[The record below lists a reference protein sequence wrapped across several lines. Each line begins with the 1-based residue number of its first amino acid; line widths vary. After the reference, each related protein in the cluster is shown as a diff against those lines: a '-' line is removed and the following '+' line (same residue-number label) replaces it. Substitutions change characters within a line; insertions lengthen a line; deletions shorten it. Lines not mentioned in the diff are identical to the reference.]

1 MLYFLNDYSEGA
13 HEKVLQHLIDTNM
26 EQLPGY
32 GTDHYCEEAKEKIKK
47 ACGCEDAEVF
57 LLTGGTQTNQIVID
71 TMLQP
76 YEGVVAAQT
85 GHVSTHEAG
94 AIEFT
99 GHKVLTL
106 PEKNGKICA
115 ADLKNLIETFYGDEN
130 HEHMVFPGMVYI
142 SHPTEYGTLYTKKEL
157 TELSAVC
164 KEYKI
169 PLFMDGARLIYGLVS
184 KETDV
189 TLQDIA
195 KLCDVFYI
203 GGTKAGALCGEAVVF
218 TGDSM
223 PKHFLTRVKQHG
235 ALLAKGRLTGVQF
248 DALFTDGLGMEMAR
262 HADSEADRII
272 REANQIEKN
281 FRATRRT
288 EDFLP
293 VAAELLVNGKN
304 GGYIDFGVHPEY
316 SSFGEQGQQAFT
328 VEFWV
333 KLTDVDEYL
342 NSFVFLLSTFT
353 DDDTKDHERKGWA
366 VNSHFGRLRMTYG
379 IGYSDLF
386 EPGFSFSTLNQW
398 VHVAVVTNENGV
410 DGEVRDGIPVMT
422 KIYVNGQ
429 LMLSERGR
437 DDRLPYT
444 PNDKEVAMVAFT
456 GLSATA
462 NRIGEKSTNG
472 CMRHLHIW
480 KSAKTQAEIQ
490 HLMDTPESVTG
501 SESDLVCGWTLNKT
515 VSDNN
520 NIKDLTGKF
529 SARLIGDFQ
538 WVENR

>member
-1 MLYFLNDYSEGA
+1 M
-13 HEKVLQHLIDTNM
+13 
-26 EQLPGY
+26 
-32 GTDHYCEEAKEKIKK
+32 
-47 ACGCEDAEVF
+47 
-57 LLTGGTQTNQIVID
+57 
-71 TMLQP
+71 MLQML
-76 YEGVVAAQT
+76 A
-85 GHVSTHEAG
+85 
-94 AIEFT
+94 FT
-99 GHKVLTL
+99 SCSDDDDNSGW
-106 PEKNGKICA
+106 
-115 ADLKNLIETFYGDEN
+115 
-130 HEHMVFPGMVYI
+130 
-142 SHPTEYGTLYTKKEL
+142 PTETDKTEIFIERFSTLVTNL
-157 TELSAVC
+157 TALR
-164 KEYKI
+164 
-169 PLFMDGARLIYGLVS
+169 DGATYGELKDNYPVS
-184 KETDV
+184 SKAMLDDEIAYLEET
-189 TLQDIA
+189 IA
-195 KLCDVFYI
+195 KLKE
-203 GGTKAGALCGEAVVF
+203 GNKKL
-218 TGDSM
+218 
-223 PKHFLTRVKQHG
+223 
-235 ALLAKGRLTGVQF
+235 
-248 DALFTDGLGMEMAR
+248 
-262 HADSEADRII
+262 ADSEADRII

-316 SSFGEQGQQAFT
+316 SAFGEQGQQAFT

-410 DGEVRDGIPVMT
+410 DGEIRDGIPVMT

>member
-1 MLYFLNDYSEGA
+1 MKNNYLYNWVA
-13 HEKVLQHLIDTNM
+13 I
-26 EQLPGY
+26 
-32 GTDHYCEEAKEKIKK
+32 
-47 ACGCEDAEVF
+47 VF
-57 LLTGGTQTNQIVID
+57 M
-71 TMLQP
+71 MLQML
-76 YEGVVAAQT
+76 A
-85 GHVSTHEAG
+85 
-94 AIEFT
+94 FT
-99 GHKVLTL
+99 SCSDDDDNSGW
-106 PEKNGKICA
+106 
-115 ADLKNLIETFYGDEN
+115 
-130 HEHMVFPGMVYI
+130 
-142 SHPTEYGTLYTKKEL
+142 PTETDKTEIFIERFSTLVTNL
-157 TELSAVC
+157 TALR
-164 KEYKI
+164 
-169 PLFMDGARLIYGLVS
+169 DGATYGELKDNYPVS
-184 KETDV
+184 SKAILDDEIVYLEET
-189 TLQDIA
+189 IA
-195 KLCDVFYI
+195 KLKE
-203 GGTKAGALCGEAVVF
+203 GNKKL
-218 TGDSM
+218 
-223 PKHFLTRVKQHG
+223 
-235 ALLAKGRLTGVQF
+235 
-248 DALFTDGLGMEMAR
+248 
-262 HADSEADRII
+262 ADSEADRII

-293 VAAELLVNGKN
+293 VVAELLVNGKN

-316 SSFGEQGQQAFT
+316 SAFGEQGQQAFT

-379 IGYSDLF
+379 ISYSDLF

-410 DGEVRDGIPVMT
+410 DGEIRDGIPVMT

-444 PNDKEVAMVAFT
+444 SNDKEVAMVAFT

>member
-1 MLYFLNDYSEGA
+1 MKNNYLYNWVA
-13 HEKVLQHLIDTNM
+13 I
-26 EQLPGY
+26 
-32 GTDHYCEEAKEKIKK
+32 
-47 ACGCEDAEVF
+47 VF
-57 LLTGGTQTNQIVID
+57 M
-71 TMLQP
+71 MLQML
-76 YEGVVAAQT
+76 A
-85 GHVSTHEAG
+85 
-94 AIEFT
+94 FT
-99 GHKVLTL
+99 SCSDDDDNSGW
-106 PEKNGKICA
+106 
-115 ADLKNLIETFYGDEN
+115 
-130 HEHMVFPGMVYI
+130 
-142 SHPTEYGTLYTKKEL
+142 PTETDKTEIFIERFSTLVTNL
-157 TELSAVC
+157 TALR
-164 KEYKI
+164 
-169 PLFMDGARLIYGLVS
+169 DGATYGEQKDNYPVS
-184 KETDV
+184 SKAMLDDEIVYLEET
-189 TLQDIA
+189 IA
-195 KLCDVFYI
+195 KLKE
-203 GGTKAGALCGEAVVF
+203 GNKKL
-218 TGDSM
+218 
-223 PKHFLTRVKQHG
+223 
-235 ALLAKGRLTGVQF
+235 
-248 DALFTDGLGMEMAR
+248 
-262 HADSEADRII
+262 ADSEADRII

-316 SSFGEQGQQAFT
+316 SAFGEQGQQAFT

-379 IGYSDLF
+379 ISYSDLF

-410 DGEVRDGIPVMT
+410 DGEIRDGIPVMT

-444 PNDKEVAMVAFT
+444 SNDKEVAMVAFT

>member
-1 MLYFLNDYSEGA
+1 MKNNYLYNG
-13 HEKVLQHLIDTNM
+13 VVI
-26 EQLPGY
+26 
-32 GTDHYCEEAKEKIKK
+32 
-47 ACGCEDAEVF
+47 VF
-57 LLTGGTQTNQIVID
+57 M
-71 TMLQP
+71 MLQML
-76 YEGVVAAQT
+76 A
-85 GHVSTHEAG
+85 
-94 AIEFT
+94 FT
-99 GHKVLTL
+99 SCSDDDDNSGW
-106 PEKNGKICA
+106 
-115 ADLKNLIETFYGDEN
+115 
-130 HEHMVFPGMVYI
+130 
-142 SHPTEYGTLYTKKEL
+142 PTETDKTEIFIERFSTLVTNL
-157 TELSAVC
+157 TALR
-164 KEYKI
+164 
-169 PLFMDGARLIYGLVS
+169 DGATYGELKDNYPVS
-184 KETDV
+184 SKAMLDDEIAYLEET
-189 TLQDIA
+189 IA
-195 KLCDVFYI
+195 KLKE
-203 GGTKAGALCGEAVVF
+203 GNKKL
-218 TGDSM
+218 
-223 PKHFLTRVKQHG
+223 
-235 ALLAKGRLTGVQF
+235 
-248 DALFTDGLGMEMAR
+248 
-262 HADSEADRII
+262 ADSEADRII

-316 SSFGEQGQQAFT
+316 SAFGEQGQQAFT

-379 IGYSDLF
+379 ISYSDLF

-410 DGEVRDGIPVMT
+410 DGEIRDGIPVMT

-444 PNDKEVAMVAFT
+444 SNDKEVAMVAFT

>member
-1 MLYFLNDYSEGA
+1 MKNNYLYNW
-13 HEKVLQHLIDTNM
+13 VVI
-26 EQLPGY
+26 
-32 GTDHYCEEAKEKIKK
+32 
-47 ACGCEDAEVF
+47 VF
-57 LLTGGTQTNQIVID
+57 M
-71 TMLQP
+71 MLQML
-76 YEGVVAAQT
+76 A
-85 GHVSTHEAG
+85 
-94 AIEFT
+94 FT
-99 GHKVLTL
+99 SCSDDDDNSGW
-106 PEKNGKICA
+106 
-115 ADLKNLIETFYGDEN
+115 
-130 HEHMVFPGMVYI
+130 
-142 SHPTEYGTLYTKKEL
+142 PTETDKTEIFIERFSTLVTNL
-157 TELSAVC
+157 TALR
-164 KEYKI
+164 
-169 PLFMDGARLIYGLVS
+169 DGATYGELKDNYPVS
-184 KETDV
+184 SKAMLDDEIVYLEET
-189 TLQDIA
+189 IA
-195 KLCDVFYI
+195 KLKE
-203 GGTKAGALCGEAVVF
+203 GNKKL
-218 TGDSM
+218 
-223 PKHFLTRVKQHG
+223 
-235 ALLAKGRLTGVQF
+235 
-248 DALFTDGLGMEMAR
+248 
-262 HADSEADRII
+262 ADSEADRII

-293 VAAELLVNGKN
+293 VASELLVNGKN

-316 SSFGEQGQQAFT
+316 SAFGEQGQQAFT

>member
-1 MLYFLNDYSEGA
+1 MKNNYLYNW
-13 HEKVLQHLIDTNM
+13 VVI
-26 EQLPGY
+26 
-32 GTDHYCEEAKEKIKK
+32 
-47 ACGCEDAEVF
+47 VF
-57 LLTGGTQTNQIVID
+57 M
-71 TMLQP
+71 MLQML
-76 YEGVVAAQT
+76 A
-85 GHVSTHEAG
+85 
-94 AIEFT
+94 FT
-99 GHKVLTL
+99 SCSDDDDNSGW
-106 PEKNGKICA
+106 
-115 ADLKNLIETFYGDEN
+115 
-130 HEHMVFPGMVYI
+130 
-142 SHPTEYGTLYTKKEL
+142 PTETDKTEIFIERFSTLVTNL
-157 TELSAVC
+157 TALR
-164 KEYKI
+164 
-169 PLFMDGARLIYGLVS
+169 DGATYGELKDNYPVS
-184 KETDV
+184 SKAMLDDEIVYLEET
-189 TLQDIA
+189 IA
-195 KLCDVFYI
+195 KLKE
-203 GGTKAGALCGEAVVF
+203 GNKKL
-218 TGDSM
+218 
-223 PKHFLTRVKQHG
+223 
-235 ALLAKGRLTGVQF
+235 
-248 DALFTDGLGMEMAR
+248 
-262 HADSEADRII
+262 ADSEADRII

-316 SSFGEQGQQAFT
+316 SAFGEQGQQAFT

-490 HLMDTPESVTG
+490 HLMDTPESVM
-501 SESDLVCGWTLNKT
+501 E
-515 VSDNN
+515 
-520 NIKDLTGKF
+520 
-529 SARLIGDFQ
+529 A
-538 WVENR
+538 NRIRYADGH

>member
-1 MLYFLNDYSEGA
+1 MKNNYLYNWVA
-13 HEKVLQHLIDTNM
+13 I
-26 EQLPGY
+26 
-32 GTDHYCEEAKEKIKK
+32 
-47 ACGCEDAEVF
+47 VF
-57 LLTGGTQTNQIVID
+57 M
-71 TMLQP
+71 MLQML
-76 YEGVVAAQT
+76 A
-85 GHVSTHEAG
+85 
-94 AIEFT
+94 FT
-99 GHKVLTL
+99 SCSDDDDNSGW
-106 PEKNGKICA
+106 
-115 ADLKNLIETFYGDEN
+115 
-130 HEHMVFPGMVYI
+130 
-142 SHPTEYGTLYTKKEL
+142 PTETDKTEIFIERFSTLVTNL
-157 TELSAVC
+157 TALR
-164 KEYKI
+164 
-169 PLFMDGARLIYGLVS
+169 DGATYGELKDNYPVS
-184 KETDV
+184 SKAILDDEIVYLEET
-189 TLQDIA
+189 IA
-195 KLCDVFYI
+195 KLKE
-203 GGTKAGALCGEAVVF
+203 GNKKL
-218 TGDSM
+218 
-223 PKHFLTRVKQHG
+223 
-235 ALLAKGRLTGVQF
+235 
-248 DALFTDGLGMEMAR
+248 
-262 HADSEADRII
+262 ADSEADRII

-293 VAAELLVNGKN
+293 VVAELLVNGKN

-316 SSFGEQGQQAFT
+316 SAFGEQGQQAFT

-379 IGYSDLF
+379 ISYSDLF

-410 DGEVRDGIPVMT
+410 DGEIRDGIPVMT

-444 PNDKEVAMVAFT
+444 SNDKEVAMVAFT

-529 SARLIGDFQ
+529 SAKLIGDFQ

>member
-1 MLYFLNDYSEGA
+1 MKNNYLYNW
-13 HEKVLQHLIDTNM
+13 VVI
-26 EQLPGY
+26 
-32 GTDHYCEEAKEKIKK
+32 
-47 ACGCEDAEVF
+47 VF
-57 LLTGGTQTNQIVID
+57 M
-71 TMLQP
+71 MLQML
-76 YEGVVAAQT
+76 A
-85 GHVSTHEAG
+85 
-94 AIEFT
+94 FT
-99 GHKVLTL
+99 SCSDDDDNSGW
-106 PEKNGKICA
+106 
-115 ADLKNLIETFYGDEN
+115 
-130 HEHMVFPGMVYI
+130 
-142 SHPTEYGTLYTKKEL
+142 PTETDKTEIFIERFSTLVTNL
-157 TELSAVC
+157 TALR
-164 KEYKI
+164 
-169 PLFMDGARLIYGLVS
+169 DGATYGELKDNYPVS
-184 KETDV
+184 SKAMLDDEIVYLEET
-189 TLQDIA
+189 IA
-195 KLCDVFYI
+195 KLKE
-203 GGTKAGALCGEAVVF
+203 GNKKL
-218 TGDSM
+218 
-223 PKHFLTRVKQHG
+223 
-235 ALLAKGRLTGVQF
+235 
-248 DALFTDGLGMEMAR
+248 
-262 HADSEADRII
+262 ADSEADRII

-293 VAAELLVNGKN
+293 ISAELLVNGKN

-316 SSFGEQGQQAFT
+316 SAFGEQGQQAFT

-333 KLTDVDEYL
+333 KLTDV
-342 NSFVFLLSTFT
+342 
-353 DDDTKDHERKGWA
+353 
-366 VNSHFGRLRMTYG
+366 
-379 IGYSDLF
+379 
-386 EPGFSFSTLNQW
+386 
-398 VHVAVVTNENGV
+398 TNENGA

-444 PNDKEVAMVAFT
+444 SNDKEVAMVAFT

>member
-1 MLYFLNDYSEGA
+1 MKELFDV
-13 HEKVLQHLIDTNM
+13 HCHMV
-26 EQLPGY
+26 PGVDD
-32 GTDHYCEEAKEKIKK
+32 G
-47 ACGCEDAEVF
+47 
-57 LLTGGTQTNQIVID
+57 
-71 TMLQP
+71 
-76 YEGVVAAQT
+76 
-85 GHVSTHEAG
+85 
-94 AIEFT
+94 
-99 GHKVLTL
+99 
-106 PEKNGKICA
+106 A
-115 ADLKNLIETFYGDEN
+115 ADLEESLAMLK
-130 HEHMVFPGMVYI
+130 
-142 SHPTEYGTLYTKKEL
+142 
-157 TELSAVC
+157 
-164 KEYKI
+164 
-169 PLFMDGARLIYGLVS
+169 
-184 KETDV
+184 
-189 TLQDIA
+189 
-195 KLCDVFYI
+195 
-203 GGTKAGALCGEAVVF
+203 
-218 TGDSM
+218 
-223 PKHFLTRVKQHG
+223 KQHED
-235 ALLAKGRLTGVQF
+235 GV
-248 DALFTDGLGMEMAR
+248 R
-262 HADSEADRII
+262 KII
-272 REANQIEKN
+272 I
-281 FRATRRT
+281 TPHYRRR
-288 EDFLP
+288 
-293 VAAELLVNGKN
+293 
-304 GGYIDFGVHPEY
+304 
-316 SSFGEQGQQAFT
+316 
-328 VEFWV
+328 
-333 KLTDVDEYL
+333 
-342 NSFVFLLSTFT
+342 
-353 DDDTKDHERKGWA
+353 RKGWA

>member
-1 MLYFLNDYSEGA
+1 MKNNYLYNW
-13 HEKVLQHLIDTNM
+13 VVI
-26 EQLPGY
+26 
-32 GTDHYCEEAKEKIKK
+32 
-47 ACGCEDAEVF
+47 VF
-57 LLTGGTQTNQIVID
+57 M
-71 TMLQP
+71 MLQML
-76 YEGVVAAQT
+76 A
-85 GHVSTHEAG
+85 
-94 AIEFT
+94 FT
-99 GHKVLTL
+99 SCSDDDDNSGW
-106 PEKNGKICA
+106 
-115 ADLKNLIETFYGDEN
+115 
-130 HEHMVFPGMVYI
+130 
-142 SHPTEYGTLYTKKEL
+142 PTETDKTEIFIERFSTLVTNL
-157 TELSAVC
+157 TALR
-164 KEYKI
+164 
-169 PLFMDGARLIYGLVS
+169 DGATYGELKDNYPVS
-184 KETDV
+184 SKAMLDDEIVYLEET
-189 TLQDIA
+189 IA
-195 KLCDVFYI
+195 KLKE
-203 GGTKAGALCGEAVVF
+203 GNKKL
-218 TGDSM
+218 
-223 PKHFLTRVKQHG
+223 
-235 ALLAKGRLTGVQF
+235 
-248 DALFTDGLGMEMAR
+248 
-262 HADSEADRII
+262 ADSEADRII

-293 VAAELLVNGKN
+293 VVAELLVNGKN

-316 SSFGEQGQQAFT
+316 SAFGEQGQQAFT

-379 IGYSDLF
+379 ISYSDLF

-410 DGEVRDGIPVMT
+410 DGEIRDGIPVMT

-444 PNDKEVAMVAFT
+444 SNDKEVAMVAFT

>member
-1 MLYFLNDYSEGA
+1 MKNNYLYNW
-13 HEKVLQHLIDTNM
+13 VVI
-26 EQLPGY
+26 
-32 GTDHYCEEAKEKIKK
+32 
-47 ACGCEDAEVF
+47 VF
-57 LLTGGTQTNQIVID
+57 M
-71 TMLQP
+71 MLQML
-76 YEGVVAAQT
+76 A
-85 GHVSTHEAG
+85 
-94 AIEFT
+94 FT
-99 GHKVLTL
+99 SCSDDDDNSGW
-106 PEKNGKICA
+106 
-115 ADLKNLIETFYGDEN
+115 
-130 HEHMVFPGMVYI
+130 
-142 SHPTEYGTLYTKKEL
+142 PTETDKTEIFIERFSTLVTNL
-157 TELSAVC
+157 TALR
-164 KEYKI
+164 
-169 PLFMDGARLIYGLVS
+169 DGATYGELKDNYPVS
-184 KETDV
+184 SKAMLDDEIAYLEET
-189 TLQDIA
+189 IA
-195 KLCDVFYI
+195 KLKE
-203 GGTKAGALCGEAVVF
+203 GNKKL
-218 TGDSM
+218 
-223 PKHFLTRVKQHG
+223 
-235 ALLAKGRLTGVQF
+235 
-248 DALFTDGLGMEMAR
+248 
-262 HADSEADRII
+262 ADSEADRII

-316 SSFGEQGQQAFT
+316 SAFGEQGQQAFT

-333 KLTDVDEYL
+333 KLTD
-342 NSFVFLLSTFT
+342 
-353 DDDTKDHERKGWA
+353 
-366 VNSHFGRLRMTYG
+366 G

-456 GLSATA
+456 GL
-462 NRIGEKSTNG
+462 TNG

>member
-1 MLYFLNDYSEGA
+1 MKNNYLYNW
-13 HEKVLQHLIDTNM
+13 VVI
-26 EQLPGY
+26 
-32 GTDHYCEEAKEKIKK
+32 
-47 ACGCEDAEVF
+47 VF
-57 LLTGGTQTNQIVID
+57 M
-71 TMLQP
+71 MLQML
-76 YEGVVAAQT
+76 A
-85 GHVSTHEAG
+85 
-94 AIEFT
+94 FT
-99 GHKVLTL
+99 SCSDDDDNSGW
-106 PEKNGKICA
+106 
-115 ADLKNLIETFYGDEN
+115 
-130 HEHMVFPGMVYI
+130 
-142 SHPTEYGTLYTKKEL
+142 PTETDKTEIFIERFSTLVTNL
-157 TELSAVC
+157 TALR
-164 KEYKI
+164 
-169 PLFMDGARLIYGLVS
+169 DGATYGELKDNYPVS
-184 KETDV
+184 SKAMLDDEIVYLEET
-189 TLQDIA
+189 IA
-195 KLCDVFYI
+195 KLKE
-203 GGTKAGALCGEAVVF
+203 GNKKL
-218 TGDSM
+218 
-223 PKHFLTRVKQHG
+223 
-235 ALLAKGRLTGVQF
+235 
-248 DALFTDGLGMEMAR
+248 
-262 HADSEADRII
+262 ADSEADRII

-293 VAAELLVNGKN
+293 ISAELLVNGKN

-316 SSFGEQGQQAFT
+316 SAFGEQGQQAFT

-379 IGYSDLF
+379 ICYSDLF

-410 DGEVRDGIPVMT
+410 DGEIRDGIPVMT

-444 PNDKEVAMVAFT
+444 SNDKEVAMVAFT

>member
-1 MLYFLNDYSEGA
+1 MKNNYLYNWVA
-13 HEKVLQHLIDTNM
+13 I
-26 EQLPGY
+26 
-32 GTDHYCEEAKEKIKK
+32 
-47 ACGCEDAEVF
+47 VF
-57 LLTGGTQTNQIVID
+57 M
-71 TMLQP
+71 MLQML
-76 YEGVVAAQT
+76 A
-85 GHVSTHEAG
+85 
-94 AIEFT
+94 FT
-99 GHKVLTL
+99 SCSDDDDNSGW
-106 PEKNGKICA
+106 
-115 ADLKNLIETFYGDEN
+115 
-130 HEHMVFPGMVYI
+130 
-142 SHPTEYGTLYTKKEL
+142 PTETDKTEIFIERFSTLVTNL
-157 TELSAVC
+157 TALR
-164 KEYKI
+164 
-169 PLFMDGARLIYGLVS
+169 DGATYGELKDNYPVS
-184 KETDV
+184 SKAILDDEIVYLEET
-189 TLQDIA
+189 IA
-195 KLCDVFYI
+195 KLKE
-203 GGTKAGALCGEAVVF
+203 GNKKL
-218 TGDSM
+218 
-223 PKHFLTRVKQHG
+223 
-235 ALLAKGRLTGVQF
+235 
-248 DALFTDGLGMEMAR
+248 
-262 HADSEADRII
+262 ADSEADRII

-293 VAAELLVNGKN
+293 VVAELLVNGKN

-316 SSFGEQGQQAFT
+316 SAFGEQGQQAFT

-379 IGYSDLF
+379 ISYSDLF

-410 DGEVRDGIPVMT
+410 DGEIRDGIPVMT

-444 PNDKEVAMVAFT
+444 SNDKEVAMVAFT

-462 NRIGEKSTNG
+462 NRIEEKSTNG

>member
-1 MLYFLNDYSEGA
+1 MKNNYLYNWVA
-13 HEKVLQHLIDTNM
+13 I
-26 EQLPGY
+26 
-32 GTDHYCEEAKEKIKK
+32 
-47 ACGCEDAEVF
+47 VF
-57 LLTGGTQTNQIVID
+57 M
-71 TMLQP
+71 MLQML
-76 YEGVVAAQT
+76 A
-85 GHVSTHEAG
+85 
-94 AIEFT
+94 FT
-99 GHKVLTL
+99 SCSDDDDNSGW
-106 PEKNGKICA
+106 
-115 ADLKNLIETFYGDEN
+115 
-130 HEHMVFPGMVYI
+130 
-142 SHPTEYGTLYTKKEL
+142 PTETDKTEIFIERFSTLVTNL
-157 TELSAVC
+157 TALR
-164 KEYKI
+164 
-169 PLFMDGARLIYGLVS
+169 DGATYGELKDNYPVS
-184 KETDV
+184 SKAMLDDEIVYLEET
-189 TLQDIA
+189 IA
-195 KLCDVFYI
+195 KLKE
-203 GGTKAGALCGEAVVF
+203 GNKKL
-218 TGDSM
+218 
-223 PKHFLTRVKQHG
+223 
-235 ALLAKGRLTGVQF
+235 
-248 DALFTDGLGMEMAR
+248 
-262 HADSEADRII
+262 ADSEADRII

-316 SSFGEQGQQAFT
+316 SAFGEQGQQAFT

-379 IGYSDLF
+379 ISYSDLF

-410 DGEVRDGIPVMT
+410 DGEIRDGIPVMT

-444 PNDKEVAMVAFT
+444 SNDKEVAMVAFT

>member
-1 MLYFLNDYSEGA
+1 MPLN
-13 HEKVLQHLIDTNM
+13 
-26 EQLPGY
+26 
-32 GTDHYCEEAKEKIKK
+32 CW
-47 ACGCEDAEVF
+47 
-57 LLTGGTQTNQIVID
+57 
-71 TMLQP
+71 
-76 YEGVVAAQT
+76 
-85 GHVSTHEAG
+85 ST
-94 AIEFT
+94 
-99 GHKVLTL
+99 
-106 PEKNGKICA
+106 
-115 ADLKNLIETFYGDEN
+115 
-130 HEHMVFPGMVYI
+130 
-142 SHPTEYGTLYTKKEL
+142 
-157 TELSAVC
+157 
-164 KEYKI
+164 
-169 PLFMDGARLIYGLVS
+169 
-184 KETDV
+184 
-189 TLQDIA
+189 
-195 KLCDVFYI
+195 
-203 GGTKAGALCGEAVVF
+203 
-218 TGDSM
+218 
-223 PKHFLTRVKQHG
+223 
-235 ALLAKGRLTGVQF
+235 
-248 DALFTDGLGMEMAR
+248 
-262 HADSEADRII
+262 
-272 REANQIEKN
+272 
-281 FRATRRT
+281 
-288 EDFLP
+288 
-293 VAAELLVNGKN
+293 GKN
-304 GGYIDFGVHPEY
+304 GGYINFGVHPEY

>member
-1 MLYFLNDYSEGA
+1 MLFRSDDNSGW
-13 HEKVLQHLIDTNM
+13 
-26 EQLPGY
+26 
-32 GTDHYCEEAKEKIKK
+32 
-47 ACGCEDAEVF
+47 
-57 LLTGGTQTNQIVID
+57 
-71 TMLQP
+71 
-76 YEGVVAAQT
+76 
-85 GHVSTHEAG
+85 
-94 AIEFT
+94 
-99 GHKVLTL
+99 
-106 PEKNGKICA
+106 
-115 ADLKNLIETFYGDEN
+115 
-130 HEHMVFPGMVYI
+130 
-142 SHPTEYGTLYTKKEL
+142 PTETDKTEIFIERFSTLVTNL
-157 TELSAVC
+157 TALR
-164 KEYKI
+164 
-169 PLFMDGARLIYGLVS
+169 DGATYGELKDNYPVS
-184 KETDV
+184 SKAMLDDEIVYLEET
-189 TLQDIA
+189 IA
-195 KLCDVFYI
+195 KLKE
-203 GGTKAGALCGEAVVF
+203 GNKKL
-218 TGDSM
+218 
-223 PKHFLTRVKQHG
+223 
-235 ALLAKGRLTGVQF
+235 
-248 DALFTDGLGMEMAR
+248 
-262 HADSEADRII
+262 ADSEADRII

>member
-1 MLYFLNDYSEGA
+1 MKNNYLYNWVA
-13 HEKVLQHLIDTNM
+13 I
-26 EQLPGY
+26 
-32 GTDHYCEEAKEKIKK
+32 
-47 ACGCEDAEVF
+47 VF
-57 LLTGGTQTNQIVID
+57 M
-71 TMLQP
+71 MLQML
-76 YEGVVAAQT
+76 A
-85 GHVSTHEAG
+85 
-94 AIEFT
+94 FT
-99 GHKVLTL
+99 SCSDDDDNSGW
-106 PEKNGKICA
+106 
-115 ADLKNLIETFYGDEN
+115 
-130 HEHMVFPGMVYI
+130 
-142 SHPTEYGTLYTKKEL
+142 PTETDKTEIFIERFSTLVTNL
-157 TELSAVC
+157 TALR
-164 KEYKI
+164 
-169 PLFMDGARLIYGLVS
+169 DGATYGELKDNYPVS
-184 KETDV
+184 SKAMLDDEIVYLEET
-189 TLQDIA
+189 IA
-195 KLCDVFYI
+195 KLKE
-203 GGTKAGALCGEAVVF
+203 GNKKL
-218 TGDSM
+218 
-223 PKHFLTRVKQHG
+223 
-235 ALLAKGRLTGVQF
+235 
-248 DALFTDGLGMEMAR
+248 
-262 HADSEADRII
+262 ADSEADRII

-316 SSFGEQGQQAFT
+316 SAFGEQGQQAFT

-333 KLTDVDEYL
+333 KLTDMDEYL

-379 IGYSDLF
+379 ISYSDLF

-410 DGEVRDGIPVMT
+410 DGEIRDGIPVMT

-444 PNDKEVAMVAFT
+444 SNDKEVAMVAFT

>member
-1 MLYFLNDYSEGA
+1 MKNNYLYNG
-13 HEKVLQHLIDTNM
+13 VVI
-26 EQLPGY
+26 
-32 GTDHYCEEAKEKIKK
+32 
-47 ACGCEDAEVF
+47 VF
-57 LLTGGTQTNQIVID
+57 M
-71 TMLQP
+71 MLQML
-76 YEGVVAAQT
+76 A
-85 GHVSTHEAG
+85 
-94 AIEFT
+94 FT
-99 GHKVLTL
+99 SCSDDDDNSGW
-106 PEKNGKICA
+106 
-115 ADLKNLIETFYGDEN
+115 
-130 HEHMVFPGMVYI
+130 
-142 SHPTEYGTLYTKKEL
+142 PTETDKTEIFIERFSTLVTNL
-157 TELSAVC
+157 TALR
-164 KEYKI
+164 
-169 PLFMDGARLIYGLVS
+169 DGATYGELKDNYPVS
-184 KETDV
+184 SKAMLDDEIAYLEET
-189 TLQDIA
+189 IA
-195 KLCDVFYI
+195 KLKE
-203 GGTKAGALCGEAVVF
+203 GNKKL
-218 TGDSM
+218 
-223 PKHFLTRVKQHG
+223 
-235 ALLAKGRLTGVQF
+235 
-248 DALFTDGLGMEMAR
+248 
-262 HADSEADRII
+262 ADSEADRII

-316 SSFGEQGQQAFT
+316 SAFGEQGQQAFT

-379 IGYSDLF
+379 ISYSDLF
-386 EPGFSFSTLNQW
+386 EPGFSFNTLNQW

-410 DGEVRDGIPVMT
+410 DGEIRDGIPVMT

-444 PNDKEVAMVAFT
+444 PNDRDVAMVAVT

-529 SARLIGDFQ
+529 SAKLIGDFQ

>member
-1 MLYFLNDYSEGA
+1 MKNNYLYNWVAIVFMILQMLA
-13 HEKVLQHLIDTNM
+13 
-26 EQLPGY
+26 
-32 GTDHYCEEAKEKIKK
+32 
-47 ACGCEDAEVF
+47 
-57 LLTGGTQTNQIVID
+57 
-71 TMLQP
+71 
-76 YEGVVAAQT
+76 
-85 GHVSTHEAG
+85 
-94 AIEFT
+94 FT
-99 GHKVLTL
+99 SCSDDDDNSGW
-106 PEKNGKICA
+106 
-115 ADLKNLIETFYGDEN
+115 
-130 HEHMVFPGMVYI
+130 
-142 SHPTEYGTLYTKKEL
+142 PTETDKTEIFIERFSTLVTNL
-157 TELSAVC
+157 TALR
-164 KEYKI
+164 
-169 PLFMDGARLIYGLVS
+169 DGATYGELKDNYPVS
-184 KETDV
+184 SKAMLDDEIAYLEETIVKLKEGNK
-189 TLQDIA
+189 
-195 KLCDVFYI
+195 KL
-203 GGTKAGALCGEAVVF
+203 
-218 TGDSM
+218 
-223 PKHFLTRVKQHG
+223 
-235 ALLAKGRLTGVQF
+235 
-248 DALFTDGLGMEMAR
+248 
-262 HADSEADRII
+262 ADSEADRII

-316 SSFGEQGQQAFT
+316 SAFGEQGQQAFT

-379 IGYSDLF
+379 ISYSDLF
-386 EPGFSFSTLNQW
+386 EPGFSFNTLNQW

-444 PNDKEVAMVAFT
+444 SNDKEVAMVAFT

>member
-1 MLYFLNDYSEGA
+1 MKNNYLYNW
-13 HEKVLQHLIDTNM
+13 VVI
-26 EQLPGY
+26 
-32 GTDHYCEEAKEKIKK
+32 
-47 ACGCEDAEVF
+47 VF
-57 LLTGGTQTNQIVID
+57 M
-71 TMLQP
+71 MLQML
-76 YEGVVAAQT
+76 A
-85 GHVSTHEAG
+85 
-94 AIEFT
+94 FT
-99 GHKVLTL
+99 SCSDDDDNSGW
-106 PEKNGKICA
+106 
-115 ADLKNLIETFYGDEN
+115 
-130 HEHMVFPGMVYI
+130 
-142 SHPTEYGTLYTKKEL
+142 PTETDKTEIFIERFSTLVTNL
-157 TELSAVC
+157 TALR
-164 KEYKI
+164 
-169 PLFMDGARLIYGLVS
+169 DGATYGELKDNYPVS
-184 KETDV
+184 SKAILDDEIVYLEET
-189 TLQDIA
+189 IA
-195 KLCDVFYI
+195 KLKE
-203 GGTKAGALCGEAVVF
+203 GNKKL
-218 TGDSM
+218 
-223 PKHFLTRVKQHG
+223 
-235 ALLAKGRLTGVQF
+235 
-248 DALFTDGLGMEMAR
+248 
-262 HADSEADRII
+262 ADSEADRII

-293 VAAELLVNGKN
+293 VVAELLVNGKN

-316 SSFGEQGQQAFT
+316 SAFGEQGQQAFT

-379 IGYSDLF
+379 ISYSDLF

-410 DGEVRDGIPVMT
+410 DGEIRDGIPVMT

-444 PNDKEVAMVAFT
+444 SNDKEVAMVAFT

>member
-1 MLYFLNDYSEGA
+1 MKNNYLYNWVAIVFMILQMLA
-13 HEKVLQHLIDTNM
+13 
-26 EQLPGY
+26 
-32 GTDHYCEEAKEKIKK
+32 
-47 ACGCEDAEVF
+47 
-57 LLTGGTQTNQIVID
+57 
-71 TMLQP
+71 
-76 YEGVVAAQT
+76 
-85 GHVSTHEAG
+85 
-94 AIEFT
+94 FT
-99 GHKVLTL
+99 SCSDDDDNSGW
-106 PEKNGKICA
+106 
-115 ADLKNLIETFYGDEN
+115 
-130 HEHMVFPGMVYI
+130 
-142 SHPTEYGTLYTKKEL
+142 PTETDKTEIFIERFSTLVTNL
-157 TELSAVC
+157 TALR
-164 KEYKI
+164 
-169 PLFMDGARLIYGLVS
+169 DGATYGELKDNYPVS
-184 KETDV
+184 SKAMLDDEIAYLEETIVKLKEGNK
-189 TLQDIA
+189 
-195 KLCDVFYI
+195 KL
-203 GGTKAGALCGEAVVF
+203 
-218 TGDSM
+218 
-223 PKHFLTRVKQHG
+223 
-235 ALLAKGRLTGVQF
+235 
-248 DALFTDGLGMEMAR
+248 
-262 HADSEADRII
+262 ADSEADRII

-281 FRATRRT
+281 FRATRRS

-316 SSFGEQGQQAFT
+316 SAFGEQGQQAFT

-379 IGYSDLF
+379 ISYSDLF

-410 DGEVRDGIPVMT
+410 DGEIRDGIPVMT

-444 PNDKEVAMVAFT
+444 PNDREVSMVAFT

>member
-1 MLYFLNDYSEGA
+1 M
-13 HEKVLQHLIDTNM
+13 
-26 EQLPGY
+26 
-32 GTDHYCEEAKEKIKK
+32 
-47 ACGCEDAEVF
+47 
-57 LLTGGTQTNQIVID
+57 
-71 TMLQP
+71 
-76 YEGVVAAQT
+76 
-85 GHVSTHEAG
+85 
-94 AIEFT
+94 
-99 GHKVLTL
+99 
-106 PEKNGKICA
+106 
-115 ADLKNLIETFYGDEN
+115 
-130 HEHMVFPGMVYI
+130 
-142 SHPTEYGTLYTKKEL
+142 
-157 TELSAVC
+157 
-164 KEYKI
+164 
-169 PLFMDGARLIYGLVS
+169 
-184 KETDV
+184 
-189 TLQDIA
+189 
-195 KLCDVFYI
+195 
-203 GGTKAGALCGEAVVF
+203 
-218 TGDSM
+218 
-223 PKHFLTRVKQHG
+223 
-235 ALLAKGRLTGVQF
+235 
-248 DALFTDGLGMEMAR
+248 
-262 HADSEADRII
+262 
-272 REANQIEKN
+272 
-281 FRATRRT
+281 
-288 EDFLP
+288 
-293 VAAELLVNGKN
+293 
-304 GGYIDFGVHPEY
+304 
-316 SSFGEQGQQAFT
+316 
-328 VEFWV
+328 

-444 PNDKEVAMVAFT
+444 SNDKEVAMVAFT